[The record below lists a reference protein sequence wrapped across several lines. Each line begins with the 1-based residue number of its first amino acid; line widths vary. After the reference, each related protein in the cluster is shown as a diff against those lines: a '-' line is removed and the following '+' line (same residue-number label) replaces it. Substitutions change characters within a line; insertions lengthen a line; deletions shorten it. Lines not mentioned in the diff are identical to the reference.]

1 MSSTS
6 ARDSHGKRSGSLVK
20 AVRILASAAMLIL
33 ANTLDLSSF
42 ISVILSV
49 AAALIAGFDLVLN
62 AIESIGRKNFF
73 DSNFILV
80 FAAIVGFAASCEKEA
95 CLLIIMYQV
104 GAILLDY
111 ALYRSNREMLKLIS
125 AEGGYLDIG
134 KVSELLSNPKVKT
147 GTLYKKSIPVADMLL
162 KAALVVG
169 ILYAVVMPLI
179 SEMTFVMSIRRGLM
193 LIIAAAP
200 ASALISLPLC
210 SETGVAYS
218 TIYGSIIEDAEVL
231 EKMSSVTTAVF
242 DKDYVL
248 SDGVPKL
255 SSISSPIL
263 DNGTFKALAAYI
275 AYNSQLR
282 IAAPIVS
289 AYKGT
294 VMPDYIESFTDI
306 PGSGMEISI
315 HGVQLCIM
323 TKEVFD
329 LRGIAIPESEIRDG
343 LTFYMAVAG
352 KYAGRLTFKEN
363 VNPYARDLISDLG
376 NDCGIKTVLISEDSE
391 IATAAFAS
399 AIGVDEFHYGC
410 AADEKAEVVQDIKD
424 ALDPG
429 DLLAYISSGSGELHS
444 AADIDVRTAEDE
456 EGDIYM
462 TAGMGLPAVYTIS
475 KQILHRQKI
484 NLAAIAVLKLILII
498 MALTGAAT
506 MWFIAFADMILGSAA
521 VLNATRDP
529 RLVIGEG
536 E

>member
-6 ARDSHGKRSGSLVK
+6 ARGSFGKGNGFLIK
-20 AVRILASAAMLIL
+20 AVRILASVAMLIL
-33 ANTLDLSSF
+33 ANALDLSTF
-42 ISVILSV
+42 ISVILSI
-49 AAALIAGFDLVLN
+49 AAALTAGFDLVLN
-62 AIESIGRKNFF
+62 AIESVGKKNFF
-73 DSNFILV
+73 DRSVILV
-80 FAAIVGFAASCEKEA
+80 FAAVVGFAASCAKES

-111 ALYRSNREMLKLIS
+111 ALYRSRKETLRSIS
-125 AEGGYLDIG
+125 AEGGYFDIAS
-134 KVSELLSNPKVKT
+134 VTELLGRPKA
-147 GTLYKKSIPVADMLL
+147 KKSALFTKFAPVTDMLL
-162 KAALVVG
+162 KAALIVG

-179 SEMTFVMSIRRGLM
+179 SEMTFIMSIRRGLM

-218 TIYGSIIEDAEVL
+218 TIYGSIIGDAEVL

-242 DKDYVL
+242 DKDEVL
-248 SDGVPKL
+248 ADGAPKL

-294 VMPDYIESFTDI
+294 VMPNYIESFTDI

-315 HGVQLCIM
+315 RGVQLCIM
-323 TKEVFD
+323 TKEIFD
-329 LRGIAIPESEIRDG
+329 LRGIAIPESELRDG

-352 KYAGRLTFKEN
+352 KYAGRLSFKEN
-363 VNPYARDLISDLG
+363 VNPYARDLIADLG

-391 IATAAFAS
+391 NATAAFAS

-424 ALDPG
+424 ALDAG
-429 DLLAYISSGSGELHS
+429 ELLVYVSSGSGELHS
-444 AADIDVRTAEDE
+444 AADIDVRTDEDE
-456 EGDIYM
+456 EGDICM
-462 TAGMGLPAVYTIS
+462 TAGMGLPSVYAIS
-475 KQILHRQKI
+475 KQVLRRQKI
-484 NLAAIAVLKLILII
+484 NLIAILVLKLILII
-498 MALTGAAT
+498 LALTGSAT
-506 MWFIAFADMILGSAA
+506 MWFIAFADMVLGSAA
-521 VLNATRDP
+521 VLNAARDP
-529 RLVIGEG
+529 RLVVGE
-536 E
+536 